1 MSWFK
6 SLTCKHE
13 YEEISSILI
22 EDYRYYVI
30 IRCNKCGK
38 TKRIYISDRRL

>member
-13 YEEISSILI
+13 YEAISSILV
-22 EDYRYYVI
+22 EGYRYYVI